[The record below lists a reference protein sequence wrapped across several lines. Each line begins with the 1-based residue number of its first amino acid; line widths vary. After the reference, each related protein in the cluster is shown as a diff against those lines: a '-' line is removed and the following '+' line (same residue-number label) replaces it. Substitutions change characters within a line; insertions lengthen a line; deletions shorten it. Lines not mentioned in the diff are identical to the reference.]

1 MPESR
6 PSSQAGGPAAAH
18 PSFNPV
24 EFMRLT
30 FHGAAGTV
38 TGSKY
43 LVESGKRRILVDCG
57 LFQGLKQLRL
67 RNWKPFPV
75 PPASIDAVILTHAH
89 LDHSGYLP
97 LLVRQGFRGPVYCTP
112 PTLDLCS
119 VLLPDSGY
127 LQEEEAATANR
138 YGYSKHKPALPLY
151 TRADAVKSLGS
162 LEAIDFG
169 VDTEVARGI
178 SFRFSR
184 AGHMLGGASIRL
196 QAPDT
201 SIVFSGDL
209 GRLEDPMLPSP
220 ETPDPADY
228 LVVEST
234 YGDRLHEK
242 TSPADLLAEV
252 ISRTAAR
259 GGCVIIPSFAVGRA
273 QTILLHLHRLHQQRR
288 LPPIPIYL
296 DSPMAGRASDAYLR
310 HAEETRLSSKECL
323 AVCDFAEFVE
333 SVDESKKIDRMLVP
347 RVIISASG
355 MATGG
360 RVVHHL
366 KMLAGDDRNTII
378 FAGYQAAG
386 TRGAAI
392 VGGAESVKIH
402 GGYVPVRA
410 EVVQLNN
417 LSAHADYE
425 EILTWLG
432 RFSGQPRNTFITH
445 GEPVAAD
452 ALRLRISENLGWDA
466 TVPEHGEAF
475 DLV

>member
-1 MPESR
+1 
-6 PSSQAGGPAAAH
+6 
-18 PSFNPV
+18 
-24 EFMRLT
+24 MRLT
-30 FHGAAGTV
+30 FLGAAGTV

-43 LVESGKRRILVDCG
+43 LVESGKHRILVDCG
-57 LFQGLKQLRL
+57 LFQGLKQQRL
-67 RNWKPFPV
+67 RNWKPFPI
-75 PPASIDAVILTHAH
+75 PPSSIDAVILTHAH

-97 LLVRQGFRGPVYCTP
+97 LLVRDGFRGPVYCTP
-112 PTLDLCS
+112 PTRDLCA

-138 YGYSKHKPALPLY
+138 YGYSRHNPALPLY
-151 TRADAVKSLGS
+151 TRADAVKSLES
-162 LEAIDFG
+162 LETVEFHADR
-169 VDTEVARGI
+169 EVVRGI
-178 SFRFSR
+178 GFRFTR
-184 AGHMLGGASIRL
+184 AGHMLGAASVRL
-196 QAPDT
+196 QGPET

-234 YGDRLHEK
+234 YGDRIHEK
-242 TSPADLLAEV
+242 TSPADLLADV
-252 ISRTAAR
+252 IARTAAR
-259 GGCVIIPSFAVGRA
+259 GGSIIIPSFAVGRA
-273 QTILLHLHRLHQQRR
+273 QTILLHLYRLHQQRR

-296 DSPMAGRASDAYLR
+296 DSPMAGRASDAYTR
-310 HAEETRLSSKECL
+310 HPEETRLSRDEVL

-333 SVDESKKIDRMLVP
+333 TVDESKKIDRMAIP

-366 KMLAGDDRNTII
+366 KMLVGDERNTIV
-378 FAGYQAAG
+378 FSGYQAAG
-386 TRGAAI
+386 TRGATI

-402 GGYVPVRA
+402 GAYVPIRA
-410 EVVQLNN
+410 EVVQLDN

-432 RFSGQPRNTFITH
+432 RFSRRPGNTFITH

-452 ALRLRISENLGWDA
+452 TMRLHISESLGWEA
-466 TVPEHGEAF
+466 TVPEHGETF
-475 DLV
+475 GLT